1 MLYHPPGGEQF
12 FFEPQPTHPPE
23 CKWLFINYARWMMS
37 KYIIGC
43 LVCAYLWA
51 PNIRYKVE
59 NDLFGGPRHIS
70 VLV

>member
-1 MLYHPPGGEQF
+1 
-12 FFEPQPTHPPE
+12 
-23 CKWLFINYARWMMS
+23 MS

-59 NDLFGGPRHIS
+59 NDLFGGPWHIS
-70 VLV
+70 VLVQLCSYAIWSYHDITYGWTVKKAYKIIDI